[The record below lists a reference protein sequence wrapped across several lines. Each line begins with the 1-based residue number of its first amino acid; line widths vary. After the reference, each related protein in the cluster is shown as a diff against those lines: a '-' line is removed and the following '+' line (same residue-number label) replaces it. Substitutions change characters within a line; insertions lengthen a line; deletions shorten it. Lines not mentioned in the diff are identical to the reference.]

1 MAPGS
6 SSSLLAGRLGAPML
20 SAARRWLTLAAL
32 AGAVF
37 VGLGAG
43 AGLGFLSTWWTPR
56 GVS

>member
-6 SSSLLAGRLGAPML
+6 SSIPLAGRLSARML

-32 AGAVF
+32 TGAVF

-43 AGLGFLSTWWTPR
+43 AGLGFLSTWWPPR